1 MIDRLRILK
10 RMRVYKEDDPMAQL
24 LYALQF
30 IGSAVPV
37 SESPMVMKAATSAA
51 SSTITTTVSSRGVQG
66 AIQPVAGESAQFE
79 SQVTMTGEATFEEH
93 GSISFGAGNRLR
105 FSTQGEGYLGPSAQA
120 DLSSGAVLWKVEAGE
135 GQLAGASGYITSNFS
150 VSASG
155 EVVDTQVGVLF
166 VP

>member
-1 MIDRLRILK
+1 
-10 RMRVYKEDDPMAQL
+10 MAQL

-30 IGSAVPV
+30 MGSAAPV
-37 SESPMVMKAATSAA
+37 RESPMVMKAATSAP
-51 SSTITTTVSSRGVQG
+51 SSTITTTVSATGVQG
-66 AIQPVAGESAQFE
+66 VIQPVAGEAAQFE

-105 FSTQGEGYLGPSAQA
+105 FTTQGAGYLGASAQA
-120 DLSSGAVLWKVEAGE
+120 GLSTGAVLWKVEDGE
-135 GQLAGASGYITSNFS
+135 GQLAGVSGYITSNFS